1 MLAGAPVSLPAR
13 ARAGPGD
20 QPVGCR
26 HARLDHP
33 EEIQVTQTSER
44 TSSATRSSGDLPG
57 AVVLTVLVL
66 SRLALFAVWYFV
78 RALEYGDL
86 NYYWEKTFHLGETG
100 LATTLR
106 EYPTPVVWLLDLPQL
121 LGGGS
126 RPAYAAWF
134 VIGILILDLAFCW
147 VLWRFGGRFRGWAI
161 AFWSVF
167 LLLVGPLV
175 WNRFDL
181 VPAVLVGAAAVLAV
195 RHPRTSGALL
205 GIGAAIKLWPAALIP
220 LLVNGRNR
228 GRALVGFL
236 ITGGGLALISLAAG
250 GWPRLISPL
259 VWQGD
264 RGLQIESVWAT
275 PLMLFHAFEPDRWE
289 IRISSYQ
296 AFEIFGQGVGKLLLL
311 SNVATVI
318 GGLVVLAILI
328 RSFFAAGTSGQHVDS
343 RGLAIAMLAVIA
355 IIIITNKT
363 LSPQYIPWL
372 GGPLAALVSW
382 TGLGRGRRAE
392 PDPFRSMATRW
403 VVALLVI
410 AFASQLVFPTLYD
423 AINDLHVDDPWTP
436 LATTALVVRNGLLV
450 LFTLDLIWSVW
461 RTPQAL
467 ARERRTAAE

>member
-1 MLAGAPVSLPAR
+1 M
-13 ARAGPGD
+13 
-20 QPVGCR
+20 
-26 HARLDHP
+26 
-33 EEIQVTQTSER
+33 TQTTER
-44 TSSATRSSGDLPG
+44 TRSAAATSGDLSG
-57 AVVLTVLVL
+57 GVVLTVLVL
-66 SRLALFAVWYFV
+66 TRLALFGVWYFV
-78 RALEYGDL
+78 RGLEYGDL

-100 LATTLR
+100 LEMTLR
-106 EYPTPVVWLLDLPQL
+106 EYPTPVVWLLDIPQL

-134 VIGILILDLAFCW
+134 VIGMLALDLAFCW
-147 VLWRFGGRFRGWAI
+147 VLWRFGGRFRGWSI
-161 AFWSVF
+161 IFWSVF
-167 LLLVGPLV
+167 LVSMGPLV

-205 GIGAAIKLWPAALIP
+205 GLGAAIKLWPAALIP

-228 GRALVGFL
+228 GKALVGFL
-236 ITGGGLALISLAAG
+236 ITGGGLALISVAAG

-275 PLMLFHAFEPDRWE
+275 PLIFARWFEPDRWQ
-289 IRISSYQ
+289 IRISAYQ

-311 SNVATVI
+311 SSAATVI

-328 RSFFAAGTSGQHVDS
+328 RSFFAAGTSGRDVDA
-343 RGLAIAMLAVIA
+343 RGLAVAMLAVIA

-382 TGLGRGRRAE
+382 TGLGGSGRRESGAGE
-392 PDPFRSMATRW
+392 SGPSERGYDPFRAAATRW
-403 VVALLVI
+403 VIGVLVI
-410 AFASQLVFPTLYD
+410 ATLSQMVFPYLYD
-423 AINDLHVDDPWTP
+423 AINGMHRDDPWTP
-436 LATTALVVRNGLLV
+436 LGTISLVLRNLLLV
-450 LFTLDLIWSVW
+450 WFTADLVWAAW
-461 RTPQAL
+461 RTPRLLEA
-467 ARERRTAAE
+467 ERRVAG